1 MTAKSSEVLEEA
13 KEIITK
19 QQDYLR
25 GIFSQAFTYAVVVNM
40 GTRITMP
47 EKSSDSD
54 YLPSEKHVEGTC
66 VIIHQNQ
73 HIEVVYSEMQK
84 KLLKLTIGDTVKCVS
99 TKSGIGITE
108 KAEPQSYGLTVS
120 IKDIPDKDH
129 AEIDANGTVRMVL
142 TGLFADPKYKLEK
155 GCRVILD
162 ETGTIIMKNLGKMQ
176 GQYVFSA
183 NTGVSWDDIGGL
195 EDVKQ
200 EMAEAIE
207 NPIKYAELYSAY
219 GRKPTKGILLWGP
232 PGNGKTMIG
241 KAVATS
247 IAKLYNTTESGFI
260 YIKGPEILNMYVG
273 ASEERIRSI
282 FASAREFKKKT
293 NCPAIIFIDEAE
305 AILSKRGTGKS
316 SDVDKTIVPQF
327 LTEMDGLDESSAIV
341 ILTTNRPDMLDSA
354 IIREGRID
362 KKIKVP
368 RPTQQSVEMIF
379 NLNLRKVPCV
389 IDSKKIAKSAA
400 QLVFD
405 KELCLYDISLK
416 SGNKMQFCMLH
427 IINGAMI
434 AAIVNEAIT
443 SAINRDLL
451 GNKKVP
457 TGVTLEDLHDSIMKS
472 FRQNSRMNH
481 EQHFAD
487 LAYELTTE
495 KNDEISEI
503 KPVLIKDV
511 KIVDNDA
518 IKPIEKKVETIK
530 SAAKEK
536 ATA

>member
-1 MTAKSSEVLEEA
+1 MSGKPSSEVLEQA
-13 KEIITK
+13 KEIIAN
-19 QQDYLR
+19 QQAFLR
-25 GIFSQAFTYAVVVNM
+25 GVFAQTFTYGIVVALDS
-40 GTRITMP
+40 RITMP
-47 EKSSDSD
+47 EKSDDSD
-54 YLPSEKHVEGTC
+54 YLPSAKHKEETC
-66 VIIHQNQ
+66 VLLHQNQ
-73 HIEVVYSEMQK
+73 RIEVIYSKKQK
-84 KLLKLTIGDTVKCVS
+84 ESLKLKVGDTVKCAPS
-99 TKSGIGITE
+99 KTGIGIVE
-108 KAEPQSYGLTVS
+108 KSIGMSYGMAVT

-129 AEIDANGTVRMVL
+129 AEIDANGTARVVL
-142 TGLFADPKYKLEK
+142 TGLFADPAMKLEK

-162 ETGTIIMKNLGKMQ
+162 ESGTIIMKNLGKAQ
-176 GQYVFSA
+176 GQYTFSA
-183 NTGVSWDDIGGL
+183 KTGVSWNDIGGL

-200 EMAEAIE
+200 QMAEAIE
-207 NPIKYAELYSAY
+207 NPIKHKELYSSY

-247 IAKLYNTTESGFI
+247 IAELYKTDESGFI

-282 FASAREFKKKT
+282 FSSAREFKAKT
-293 NCPAIIFIDEAE
+293 GCPAIIFIDEAE
-305 AILSKRGTGKS
+305 AILSKRGSGKS

-379 NLNLRKVPCV
+379 NLNLKKVPCLMEA
-389 IDSKKIAKSAA
+389 KKLAKSAA

-405 KELCLYDISLK
+405 TELCLYDISMK
-416 SGNKMQFCMLH
+416 SGKKMQFCMSH

-443 SAINRDLL
+443 SAINRDLA
-451 GNKKVP
+451 GNKKTP
-457 TGVTLEDLHDSIMKS
+457 TGVTLDDMHESIMKS
-472 FRQNSRMNH
+472 FKQNSRMNH
-481 EQHFAD
+481 QHHFED
-487 LAYELTTE
+487 LSYELTTE
-495 KNDEISEI
+495 QNDEI
-503 KPVLIKDV
+503 
-511 KIVDNDA
+511 VD
-518 IKPIEKKVETIK
+518 IKPIKVIDHVSETSVSAVADKKEKKETV
-530 SAAKEK
+530 
-536 ATA
+536 TA